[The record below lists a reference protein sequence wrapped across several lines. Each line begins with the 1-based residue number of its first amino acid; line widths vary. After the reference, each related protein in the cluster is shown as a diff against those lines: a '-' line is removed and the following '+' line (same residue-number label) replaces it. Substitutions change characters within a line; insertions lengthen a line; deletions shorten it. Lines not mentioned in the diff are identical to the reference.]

1 MALVKTEAIILR
13 TARMRE
19 TGKLLTLY
27 SLRDGILKLNAK
39 GVRGPKSRMGGVLET
54 LYVVEV
60 VYYEKASRDIQ
71 FLSQASIVFAPK
83 NLLKDAERTVMAM
96 VCTEMVA
103 RLETAQN
110 PNAAIFGLLRATLEA
125 FNRQNA
131 DGKLILFAFQLQML
145 RFLGFAPD
153 LDHCAIC
160 GRVQSSRWK
169 FYVEDAKLYCEDC
182 SQSLHSGLSLQA
194 EAVAGLRRLAK
205 TPLSNIDSLEI
216 VPQTYA
222 EIYHFLTTFYSHHL
236 EEVRF
241 LRSIEV
247 LKQMK
252 AMENDATKKTQPSR

>member
-1 MALVKTEAIILR
+1 MALVKTDAIILR

-27 SLRDGILKLNAK
+27 SLRDGLLKLNAK

-60 VYYEKASRDIQ
+60 VYYEKAGREIQ
-71 FLSQASIVFAPK
+71 FLSQASIIFAPK

-103 RLETAQN
+103 RLEKEQN
-110 PNAAIFGLLRATLEA
+110 PNTSIFGLLRAAIEA
-125 FNRQNA
+125 FDQGNVNGR
-131 DGKLILFAFQLQML
+131 LILFAFQLQLL
-145 RFLGFAPD
+145 RFLGFEPEMD
-153 LDHCAIC
+153 QCAKC
-160 GRVQSSRWK
+160 GAEQGPQWN
-169 FYVEDAKLYCEDC
+169 FHIPDAKLYCSNC
-182 SQSLHSGLSLQA
+182 TQGLNSGFSLQS
-194 EAVAGLRRLAK
+194 VTISILRKLAK
-205 TPLSNIDSLEI
+205 TPLTNLASIENMPVVHS
-216 VPQTYA
+216 
-222 EIYHFLTTFYSHHL
+222 EIYHFLTSFYDFHL

-252 AMENDATKKTQPSR
+252 AMEHDARKKTL